1 MYGEWDPA
9 YMPVAEIL
17 VHPEP
22 DGWRIYFSEI
32 RESFKLILLL
42 TRRNIKI
49 RYQQTAV
56 GALWA
61 ILQPLMTMA
70 VFTVLFGRLMNVP
83 TGGVPYPAFALC
95 ALAPWSYFVHAL
107 TITTRSLVDQ
117 HDLVTKVYF
126 PRLILPIVATLE
138 ATVDFLIS
146 TAVLLVLLPMY
157 GIWPSWR
164 LLALPFLLLAL
175 TSLALGAGLWLSA
188 TNLRYRD
195 VMSALPFAMQVLL
208 FSSPVAYSSEL
219 IPEKWRL
226 LFAINPLSGLLD
238 AFRWALLGRR
248 YGSWEALLISFAM
261 GLLLLVSGVIFF
273 RGREATFADEV

>member
-1 MYGEWDPA
+1 MDEAWRQAWPG
-9 YMPVAEIL
+9 VADCEARSASSPGYFAAGRPNL
-17 VHPEP
+17 ARGLAARARSSSTG
-22 DGWRIYFSEI
+22 DWRIRGAARGALPKHPMMRRWDSRCRLLDPGHRNGRVAQRFSGAVVQVD
-32 RESFKLILLL
+32 SVAA
-42 TRRNIKI
+42 RRNKI

-208 FSSPVAYSSEL
+208 FSSRSHTRAS
-219 IPEKWRL
+219 
-226 LFAINPLSGLLD
+226 
-238 AFRWALLGRR
+238 
-248 YGSWEALLISFAM
+248 
-261 GLLLLVSGVIFF
+261 
-273 RGREATFADEV
+273 